1 MDIQN
6 YSAMYQEIT
15 LLQPEDTLQ
24 LIMETNDEKAKR
36 FWNVIGNFLLQ
47 EKQRIA
53 YRVLHGGHGIPDA
66 DVERRYAESFYH
78 LNIIKD
84 KCDLVVFY
92 DNTTLFHR
100 FAVYQNGNLDIL
112 TDQVPLWFAATF
124 HISTSVYFY
133 LFL

>member
-47 EKQRIA
+47 EKQKTVI
-53 YRVLHGGHGIPDA
+53 
-66 DVERRYAESFYH
+66 ER
-78 LNIIKD
+78 N
-84 KCDLVVFY
+84 
-92 DNTTLFHR
+92 LF
-100 FAVYQNGNLDIL
+100 
-112 TDQVPLWFAATF
+112 
-124 HISTSVYFY
+124 
-133 LFL
+133 